1 MDKISVLVMLKE
13 EEDNKIFL
21 EQLNSKIRNLYET
34 LYKVMLRIQ
43 ENYDNKI
50 FRKEKYNAYL
60 ERVEEILNKIRNIG
74 IIDIEMI
81 KKDGRYIYWGKIEE
95 FIDEIKELIKECGMN
110 RISEIV
116 SFLENEKFEDYMKKI
131 SILNRRLLEFYDNFF
146 IPLSVDIEEI
156 ENNNER
162 DIIAEV
168 KKMEILNNRNT
179 MISILEKI
187 DGADLI
193 FYINNHKYLFGGYFR
208 KDPLNITRVGG
219 TLELKYNRIL
229 EKLKCLSMNDNFKIG
244 IVNQLSI
251 RDYLIL
257 TESEIV
263 NLVEENYKELLKIRT
278 KPLSLLVKEFVSS
291 NIERQRLILSLFLL
305 SENEDQFLAHIM
317 YDMICNSADLI
328 RAQPFA
334 EEIYRSLHY
343 TVQKI
348 FRVAFK
354 NMEIKISELQNIS
367 EDDIP
372 YEKRISLMKTT
383 DNIKQKALDKLK
395 EIKNSRDGSSKAQQ
409 YLDGLLKIPFNIY
422 KKEPILCFIEDF
434 ARRMGKTIV
443 ELRVKLENYKTDNEK
458 NNFIKDELLKIVILY
473 NNDINTDVRI
483 DNYIKSIELI
493 LEKICITI
501 SNKNIDLHNPVI
513 KKSLDFITDE
523 DILLKKLQK
532 IKSLSDMIDNGGVG
546 VGEEID
552 VENDFREFKEVL
564 EGEEELKKV
573 EEILLDLVKDWVK
586 YKQDKRDYLKKVRD
600 NLNNCV
606 YGQDESKNQLEKLIA
621 QWINGKM
628 EGTVFG
634 FQGPPGTGKT
644 TLAKKGLAKCLIDAD
659 GNPRP
664 IGFLPLG
671 GSTNGAILEGHS
683 YTYMGST
690 WGRIIDI
697 LMETKCMN
705 PIIYIDEVD
714 KVSQTEHGREIIG
727 ILTHLTDHSQNNEF
741 TDKYFAG
748 IKFDLSKVLFVFSYN
763 DSGLIDRILRDRI
776 MEIQVKGLS
785 KMEKVHIVVDYS
797 LPEILETVGY
807 RKGDIVID
815 RELIKFIIDT
825 YTNEAGVRK
834 LNEKI
839 FEIIR
844 DINLKR
850 ITDDNI
856 KFPYIVTKEYI
867 EELFSD
873 KPKIQIKK
881 IAKTPQV
888 GFVNGLYA
896 TTTGLG
902 GLTIIECVK
911 TPSERKLALELT
923 GQQGDVMKES
933 MMCAKTLAWNL
944 IPKNIKKDINDEF
957 ETIGIFGLHIH
968 CPEASTPKD
977 GPSAGIAITT
987 AILSRLCGIAVKNNV
1002 AMTGEIDLHGNVH
1015 QIGGLDAKLEGAIK
1029 AGVNTVL
1036 IPNDNL
1042 EDYEKIMK
1050 KRLIDEVNF
1059 SDDEI
1064 SKLNVIPVKNIS
1076 DVIKNAFVKNNFEF
1090 IDISGK

>member
-21 EQLNSKIRNLYET
+21 EQLNSKIRNLYES

-60 ERVEEILNKIRNIG
+60 ERVEEILNKVRSIG
-74 IIDIEMI
+74 IIDIQMI
-81 KKDGRYIYWGKIEE
+81 KKDGRYIYWGKVEE
-95 FIDEIKELIKECGMN
+95 LIDEIKELIKECGMN
-110 RISEIV
+110 RTSEII
-116 SFLENEKFEDYMKKI
+116 SFFENESFDDYMKKI
-131 SILNRRLLEFYDNFF
+131 SIVNRRLLDFYNNFF

-156 ENNNER
+156 ENNYER
-162 DIIAEV
+162 DIIVEV
-168 KKMEILNNRNT
+168 KKMENLNNRNT

-193 FYINNHKYLFGGYFR
+193 FYINNHKYIFGGYFK
-208 KDPLNITRVGG
+208 KDPLNITRIGG
-219 TLELKYNRIL
+219 TLELKYNNIL
-229 EKLKCLSMNDNFKIG
+229 EKLKCLAMNDKFKIG

-263 NLVEENYKELLKIRT
+263 NLVEDNYKELLKIRT

-291 NIERQRLILSLFLL
+291 NIERQRQILSLFLL

-317 YDMICNSADLI
+317 YDMICNSSELI

-343 TVQKI
+343 TIQKL

-354 NMEIKISELQNIS
+354 NMEIKISELQNMS

-409 YLDGLLKIPFNIY
+409 YLDGLLKIPFNVY
-422 KKEPILCFIEDF
+422 KREPILCFIDDF
-434 ARRMGKTIV
+434 VRRMGKTIV
-443 ELRVKLENYKTDNEK
+443 DLREKLENYKTENEK
-458 NNFIKDELLKIVILY
+458 NNFIRDELLKIMILY
-473 NNDINTDVRI
+473 SNDINTDVRI
-483 DNYIKSIELI
+483 DNYIKNIELI
-493 LEKICITI
+493 LEKICISI

-513 KKSLDFITDE
+513 KKSFEFISNE

-532 IKSLSDMIDNGGVG
+532 IKSLSDMIDNG

-564 EGEEELKKV
+564 EGEEELKRV

-644 TLAKKGLAKCLIDAD
+644 TLAKKGLAKCLLDAD

-690 WGRIIDI
+690 WGRIVDI
-697 LMETKCMN
+697 LIETRCMN

-785 KMEKVHIVVDYS
+785 KIEKVHIVEDYS

-815 RELIKFIIDT
+815 RELIKFIIET

-844 DINLKR
+844 DINLRR

-856 KFPYIVTKEYI
+856 KFPYIVSKEYI

-881 IAKTPQV
+881 IAKTPQI

-923 GQQGDVMKES
+923 GQQGDIMKES

-944 IPKNIKKDINDEF
+944 IPKNVKKDINEEF
-957 ETIGIFGLHIH
+957 EMIGIFGLHIH

-1029 AGVNTVL
+1029 AGVDTVL
-1036 IPNDNL
+1036 IPGDNV
-1042 EDYEKIMK
+1042 EDYEKIIK
-1050 KRLIDEVNF
+1050 KKVNDEFNMVEDDIYRLNI
-1059 SDDEI
+1059 
-1064 SKLNVIPVKNIS
+1064 IPVKTIN
-1076 DVIKNAFVKNNFEF
+1076 DVIKNALVENNLEF
-1090 IDISGK
+1090 IDMGSK